1 MYTVKNPFK
10 LFFFTFQ
17 QTEMEHK
24 FNADDLFVLIED
36 LSQTFPLNLKCEI
49 KDKRCP
55 DFCGP
60 GMYFMYYKDELV

>member
-10 LFFFTFQ
+10 LFFLL
-17 QTEMEHK
+17 
-24 FNADDLFVLIED
+24 FNKQKWSINLTRMTYSFYIED
-36 LSQTFPLNLKCEI
+36 LSRAFPLNLKCEI
-49 KDKRCP
+49 KDKKCP